1 MADRKR
7 FTYLLLIS
15 ITVMFGTTAMLFLF
29 IGTPRFFVEY
39 ISILVNDPIALILMF
54 VASIIITSIGG
65 ILTFS
70 SDNEYLMAVGVIM
83 MLIGILIAV
92 TSLPR
97 LVDIAYRSLSKG
109 FEEFMK
115 RITNTS

>member
-1 MADRKR
+1 MVDRKR
-7 FTYLLLIS
+7 FTYLLLTS
-15 ITVMFGTTAMLFLF
+15 LTVMISTTAMLFLF

-39 ISILVNDPIALILMF
+39 MSILVNDPIALILIF
-54 VASIIITSIGG
+54 VVSIIVTSIGG

-83 MLIGILIAV
+83 MLIGILMVV

-97 LVDIAYRSLSKG
+97 LVDMAYRSLGKG